1 MLPFVENDWK
11 TSLRGQI
18 FYNCQKCSHKPGTK
32 QQLCSLPYVVPRSTV
47 FFFTQIWYVYA
58 MIWQHF
64 SCLGPKHISIV
75 IFSIS
80 LVCCQLEDKGRTTLH
95 RLLWHKST
103 KLMLRG
109 GNHPGATEKMHFR
122 ISFFKFCIF
131 VSVCLYFVFL
141 YGELTLPQPRFLP
154 NGGCGKKQVFGAK
167 ASFVCH
173 LPDDGQ
179 EIWGKHLITAGSYHL
194 LQFNLRKYEKN
205 ISLQL
210 VPYSILKHLVR
221 NIT

>member
-1 MLPFVENDWK
+1 MLPFVEIDWK
-11 TSLRGQI
+11 SSLRGQI

-47 FFFTQIWYVYA
+47 FFYTDMICICNDMATFFMFRPKTYFNCHLQHLFGLLSTRRQRQNHAAPPSLTQEYKVNAAW
-58 MIWQHF
+58 WKP
-64 SCLGPKHISIV
+64 SGC
-75 IFSIS
+75 
-80 LVCCQLEDKGRTTLH
+80 H
-95 RLLWHKST
+95 RE
-103 KLMLRG
+103 
-109 GNHPGATEKMHFR
+109 NAF
-122 ISFFKFCIF
+122 
-131 VSVCLYFVFL
+131 LYFFLQMYFCFCLLVFCLFL